1 MDAGNDK
8 LTVVER
14 ILEQLA
20 IIDKAKDNGELQAAI
35 QEMLQVIG
43 TYTKADRVFLF
54 EKKDGEGQSF
64 DNTFEWCAGGVI
76 PQKDNLQQIEAA
88 DMPNWMRI
96 FSGGETIL
104 IEDIENIKESMAEEY
119 AMLKMQDI
127 HTEIATPIF
136 YREAFYGF
144 IGLDNPNLELTSLFI
159 QLFRLVGGHLGST
172 RENLRMLSLLEQEQK
187 TLKTALA
194 EANLNNEII
203 SAISKIYFAIYRINL
218 DKDIYEEVSSDN
230 EVHRLTGRC
239 GRASTRMVEL
249 CDNFVAK
256 EYQEKVLEF
265 FDLSTLAERL
275 KEDETIAVE
284 YLAQD
289 GNWHLARFIV
299 KKRAADGH
307 VTNVLYVTRVIS
319 DEKRR
324 EQYWIVAAE
333 EANKA
338 NEAKSEFLSRMSHD
352 IRTPMNAIMGLTD
365 IARHSGDNV
374 QKIQDCLKKID
385 LAGKNLQQ
393 LVNDVLDLTQ
403 IESGELKIYPQE
415 TDIRELVNTLE
426 LTLQSMAAEKEIS
439 LQCRLHDVEYPYVLA
454 DVTRMGQIYINLLS
468 NAIKYTPAGGSVCF
482 DMSEKKA
489 PDAGTVL
496 LTAEVKDNGIG
507 MDAEFM
513 KVMYS
518 EFARAV
524 DTRVN
529 KVRGSGLGLAIV
541 KQIVDLM
548 GGTIEAES
556 EPGKGTTFLV
566 TLELP
571 YCEEECGRD
580 GQKAEGKQ
588 EKEKQEADGRE
599 EHVKGMHLLLAEDND
614 LNYEIEAELLSMHGI
629 SCDRAENGQICVE
642 KFNRASA
649 GTYQAILMDMQM
661 PVMNGIEATEKIR
674 ALTHPDAKT
683 VPIIATTANAFK
695 EDMERCFAAG
705 MNDHMSKPIDIR
717 KLIEMIEKY
726 QPEMDV

>member
-1 MDAGNDK
+1 MDEGNAK
-8 LTVVER
+8 LAATER

-20 IIDKAKDNGELQAAI
+20 LIDKAKDNEELQTAI
-35 QEMLQVIG
+35 QDMLQIIG

-54 EKKDGEGQSF
+54 EKKDDEGQFF

-76 PQKDNLQQIEAA
+76 PQKENLQQIEVTV
-88 DMPNWMRI
+88 MPNWMRI
-96 FSGGETIL
+96 FSKGETIL
-104 IEDIENIKESMAEEY
+104 IEDVETIKESMAEEY
-119 AMLKMQDI
+119 EMLKMQDI
-127 HTEIATPIF
+127 HTEIAAPIF
-136 YREAFYGF
+136 YKEAFYGF
-144 IGLDNPNLELTSLFI
+144 IGLDNPNLELTTLFM
-159 QLFRLVGGHLGST
+159 QLLRLVGGHLGST
-172 RENLRMLSLLEQEQK
+172 RENFRMFSLLEQEQK
-187 TLKTALA
+187 TLKAALE

-218 DKDIYEEVSSDN
+218 DSDLYEEVSSDN
-230 EVHRLTGRC
+230 EVHRLTGRS

-249 CDNFVAK
+249 CDNFVAD
-256 EYQEKVLEF
+256 EYREKVKAF

-275 KEDETIAVE
+275 KEDETTAIE

-307 VTNVLYVTRVIS
+307 VSNVLYVTRVIS

-365 IARHSGDNV
+365 IARQNEDNV
-374 QKIQDCLKKID
+374 PKIMECLKKID
-385 LAGKNLQQ
+385 VAGKNLQQ

-403 IESGELKIYPQE
+403 IESGELKICPQKMNV
-415 TDIRELVNTLE
+415 RELVNTLE
-426 LTLQSMAAEKEIS
+426 LTLQGAAADRE
-439 LQCRLHDVEYPYVLA
+439 LTFRCRMHDIGYPYLTA
-454 DVTRMGQIYINLLS
+454 DVMRVEQIYMNLLS
-468 NAIKYTPAGGSVCF
+468 NAIKYTPAGGSVWF
-482 DMSEKKA
+482 DVSEKKA
-489 PDAGTVL
+489 PSEGKVL
-496 LTAEVKDNGIG
+496 LAAEVRDNGIG

-556 EPGKGTTFLV
+556 EPGKGTAFRV

-571 YCEEECGRD
+571 YCEEESNGD
-580 GQKAEGKQ
+580 GQKTEGKQ
-588 EKEKQEADGRE
+588 ETDGSE

-629 SCDRAENGQICVE
+629 TCDRAENGQICVE
-642 KFNRASA
+642 KFNAAPA

-661 PVMNGIEATEKIR
+661 PVMNGIEATRKIR
-674 ALTHPDAKT
+674 ALSRPDAKT

-705 MNDHMSKPIDIR
+705 MNAHMSKPIDIH
-717 KLIEMIEKY
+717 KLIETVEQYLPEKTN
-726 QPEMDV
+726 

>member
-1 MDAGNDK
+1 MDEENAK
-8 LTVVER
+8 LASVER
-14 ILEQLA
+14 I
-20 IIDKAKDNGELQAAI
+20 
-35 QEMLQVIG
+35 
-43 TYTKADRVFLF
+43 
-54 EKKDGEGQSF
+54 
-64 DNTFEWCAGGVI
+64 
-76 PQKDNLQQIEAA
+76 
-88 DMPNWMRI
+88 
-96 FSGGETIL
+96 
-104 IEDIENIKESMAEEY
+104 
-119 AMLKMQDI
+119 
-127 HTEIATPIF
+127 
-136 YREAFYGF
+136 
-144 IGLDNPNLELTSLFI
+144 
-159 QLFRLVGGHLGST
+159 
-172 RENLRMLSLLEQEQK
+172 LEQEQK
-187 TLKTALA
+187 TLKKALA

-203 SAISKIYFAIYRINL
+203 SAISKIYYAIYRIDL

-230 EVHRLTGRC
+230 EVHRLTGRR

-249 CDNFVAK
+249 CDNFVAD
-256 EYQEKVLEF
+256 EYREKVEEF
-265 FDLSTLAERL
+265 LNISTLAERL

-284 YLAQD
+284 YLALD

-299 KKRAADGH
+299 KKRAADGR
-307 VTNVLYVTRVIS
+307 VTHVLYVTRVIS

-352 IRTPMNAIMGLTD
+352 IRTPINAIVGLTD
-365 IARHSGDNV
+365 IARQSGDNM

-385 LAGKNLQQ
+385 MAGKNLQQ
-393 LVNDVLDLTQ
+393 LVNDVLDLTR

-415 TDIRELVNTLE
+415 TDIKEMVNTME
-426 LTLQSMAAEKEIS
+426 LTLQSMAAEKEIT
-439 LQCRLHDVEYPYVLA
+439 LQCRLHDVEHPHVLA
-454 DVTRMGQIYINLLS
+454 DVMRMEQIYMNLLS
-468 NAIKYTPAGGSVCF
+468 NAIKYTPAGGSVWF

-489 PDAGTVL
+489 PDAGKVL
-496 LTAEVKDNGIG
+496 LTAEVRDNGIG

-556 EPGKGTTFLV
+556 KPGKGTTFLV

-571 YCEEECGRD
+571 YCEEEHGGD
-580 GQKAEGKQ
+580 GQKTENQETDGK
-588 EKEKQEADGRE
+588 E
-599 EHVKGMHLLLAEDND
+599 EHAKDLHLLLAEDND
-614 LNYEIEAELLSMHGI
+614 LNYEIEAELLRMHGI
-629 SCDRAENGQICVE
+629 TCDRAENGQICVE

-661 PVMNGIEATEKIR
+661 PVMNGIEATERIR
-674 ALTHPDAKT
+674 EFSRPDART

-695 EDMERCFAAG
+695 EDMERCLGAG
-705 MNDHMSKPIDIR
+705 MNDHMSKPLDIH

-726 QPEMDV
+726 QPEKTK

>member
-1 MDAGNDK
+1 MDEGNAK
-8 LTVVER
+8 LAAVER

-20 IIDKAKDNGELQAAI
+20 LIDKAKDNGELQTAI
-35 QEMLQVIG
+35 QDMLQVIG
-43 TYTKADRVFLF
+43 NYTKADRVFLF
-54 EKKDGEGQSF
+54 EKKDEKGQFFS
-64 DNTFEWCAGGVI
+64 NTFEWCAGGVI
-76 PQKDNLQQIEAA
+76 PQKENLQQVEVTV
-88 DMPNWMRI
+88 MPNWMRI
-96 FSGGETIL
+96 FSKGETIL
-104 IEDIENIKESMAEEY
+104 IEDVETIKESMAEEY
-119 AMLKMQDI
+119 EMLKMQDI
-127 HTEIATPIF
+127 HTEIAAPIF
-136 YREAFYGF
+136 YKEAFYGF

-159 QLFRLVGGHLGST
+159 QLLRLVGGHLGST

-187 TLKTALA
+187 TLKAALT

-218 DKDIYEEVSSDN
+218 DEDIYEEVSSDN

-249 CDNFVAK
+249 CNNFVAK
-256 EYQEKVLEF
+256 EYREKVKVF

-299 KKRAADGH
+299 KRRAADGH
-307 VTNVLYVTRVIS
+307 VSNVLYVTRVIS

-333 EANKA
+333 EANNA

-365 IARHSGDNV
+365 IARHSGGNV

-385 LAGKNLQQ
+385 MAGKNLQQ

-415 TDIRELVNTLE
+415 TDIKEIVNTME
-426 LTLQSMAAEKEIS
+426 LTLQSMAAEKEIT
-439 LQCRLHDVEYPYVLA
+439 LHCRLHDVKHPYVLA
-454 DVTRMGQIYINLLS
+454 DTMRMEQIYMNLLS
-468 NAIKYTPAGGSVCF
+468 NAIKYTPAGGSVWF

-489 PDAGTVL
+489 SDAGKVL
-496 LTAEVKDNGIG
+496 LRAEVRDNGIG
-507 MDAEFM
+507 MDEEFM

-571 YCEEECGRD
+571 YCEERGGD
-580 GQKAEGKQ
+580 GQKAEKQ
-588 EKEKQEADGRE
+588 ETDGKE
-599 EHVKGMHLLLAEDND
+599 EHVKGLHLLLAEDND
-614 LNYEIEAELLSMHGI
+614 LNYEIEAELLRMHGI
-629 SCDRAENGQICVE
+629 TCDRAENGQICVE

-705 MNDHMSKPIDIR
+705 MNDHMSKPLDIR

-726 QPEMDV
+726 QPEKAE

>member
-1 MDAGNDK
+1 MDEGNAK
-8 LTVVER
+8 LAATER

-20 IIDKAKDNGELQAAI
+20 LIDKAKDNEELQTAI
-35 QEMLQVIG
+35 QDMLQVIG
-43 TYTKADRVFLF
+43 NYTKADRVFLF
-54 EKKDGEGQSF
+54 EKKDDEGQFF

-76 PQKDNLQQIEAA
+76 PQKENLQQIEVTV
-88 DMPNWMRI
+88 MPNWMRI
-96 FSGGETIL
+96 FSKGETIL
-104 IEDIENIKESMAEEY
+104 IEDVETIKESMAEEY
-119 AMLKMQDI
+119 EMLKMQDI
-127 HTEIATPIF
+127 HTEIAAPIF
-136 YREAFYGF
+136 YKEAFYGF
-144 IGLDNPNLELTSLFI
+144 IGLDNPNLELTTLFM
-159 QLFRLVGGHLGST
+159 QLLRLVGGHLGST
-172 RENLRMLSLLEQEQK
+172 RENFRMFSLLEQEQK
-187 TLKTALA
+187 TLKAALE

-218 DKDIYEEVSSDN
+218 DSDLYEEVSSDN
-230 EVHRLTGRC
+230 EVHRLTGRS

-249 CDNFVAK
+249 CDNFVAD
-256 EYQEKVLEF
+256 EYREKVKAF

-275 KEDETIAVE
+275 KEDETTAIE

-307 VTNVLYVTRVIS
+307 VSNVLYVTRVIS

-365 IARHSGDNV
+365 IARQNEDNV
-374 QKIQDCLKKID
+374 PKIMECLKKID
-385 LAGKNLQQ
+385 VAGKNLQQ

-403 IESGELKIYPQE
+403 IESGELKICPQKMNV
-415 TDIRELVNTLE
+415 RELVNTLE
-426 LTLQSMAAEKEIS
+426 LTLQGAAADRE
-439 LQCRLHDVEYPYVLA
+439 LTFRCRMHDIGYPYLTA
-454 DVTRMGQIYINLLS
+454 DVMRVEQIYMNLLS
-468 NAIKYTPAGGSVCF
+468 NAIKYTPAGGSVWF
-482 DMSEKKA
+482 DVSEKKA
-489 PDAGTVL
+489 PSEGKVL
-496 LTAEVKDNGIG
+496 LAAEVRDNGIG

-556 EPGKGTTFLV
+556 EPGKGTAFRV

-571 YCEEECGRD
+571 YCEEESNGD
-580 GQKAEGKQ
+580 GQKTEGKQ
-588 EKEKQEADGRE
+588 ETDGSE

-629 SCDRAENGQICVE
+629 TCDRAENGQICVE
-642 KFNRASA
+642 KFNAAPA

-661 PVMNGIEATEKIR
+661 PVMNGIEATRKIR
-674 ALTHPDAKT
+674 ALSRPDAKT

-705 MNDHMSKPIDIR
+705 MNAHMSKPIDIH
-717 KLIEMIEKY
+717 KLIETVEQYLPEKTN
-726 QPEMDV
+726 

>member
-1 MDAGNDK
+1 MDEGYAK
-8 LTVVER
+8 LAVAER

-20 IIDKAKDNGELQAAI
+20 LIDKAKDNEELQTAI

-54 EKKDGEGQSF
+54 EKKDEEGQFF

-76 PQKDNLQQIEAA
+76 PQKDNLQQIEVTV
-88 DMPNWMRI
+88 MPNWMRI
-96 FSGGETIL
+96 FSKGETIL
-104 IEDIENIKESMAEEY
+104 IEDVETIKESMAEEY
-119 AMLKMQDI
+119 EMLKMQDI
-127 HTEIATPIF
+127 HTEIAAPIF
-136 YREAFYGF
+136 YKEAFYGF

-159 QLFRLVGGHLGST
+159 QLLRLVGGHLGST
-172 RENLRMLSLLEQEQK
+172 RENLRMLSLLEQKQENLQK
-187 TLKTALA
+187 ALT
-194 EANLNNEII
+194 EATQSNEII
-203 SAISKIYFAIYRINL
+203 SALGKIYFVIYCIDL
-218 DKDIYEEVSSDN
+218 EKDIYEEVSGDT
-230 EVHRLTGRC
+230 EVHRLTGRS
-239 GRASTRMVEL
+239 GRASARMTEM
-249 CDNFVAK
+249 CDTFVAK
-256 EYQEKVLEF
+256 EYREKVRSF
-265 FDLSTLAERL
+265 FDLSTLKERL
-275 KEDETIAVE
+275 KTEETVAVE
-284 YLAQD
+284 YLAED

-299 KKRAADGH
+299 RKRAQDGS
-307 VTNVLYVTRVIS
+307 VTNVLYATRLIS

-333 EANKA
+333 EANRA
-338 NEAKSEFLSRMSHD
+338 NAAKSEFLSRMSHD

-365 IARHSGDNV
+365 IARQSGGSV

-385 LAGKNLQQ
+385 MAGKNLQQ

-415 TDIRELVNTLE
+415 TDIKEMVSTME
-426 LTLQSMAAEKEIS
+426 LTLQSMAAEKEIT
-439 LQCRLHDVEYPYVLA
+439 LQCRLHDVEHPYVLA
-454 DVTRMGQIYINLLS
+454 DIMRMEQIYMNLLS
-468 NAIKYTPAGGSVCF
+468 NAIKYTPAGGSVWF

-489 PDAGTVL
+489 PDAGKVL
-496 LTAEVKDNGIG
+496 LTAEVRDNGIG

-571 YCEEECGRD
+571 YCEEKRGVD
-580 GQKAEGKQ
+580 GQNA
-588 EKEKQEADGRE
+588 EKQEAGRKE
-599 EHVKGMHLLLAEDND
+599 ETVKDLHLLLAEDND
-614 LNYEIEAELLSMHGI
+614 LNYEIEAELLHMHGI
-629 SCDRAENGQICVE
+629 TCDRAENGQICVE
-642 KFNRASA
+642 KFNRAPT

-705 MNDHMSKPIDIR
+705 MNDHMSKPLDIR

-726 QPEMDV
+726 QPEKAE

>member
-1 MDAGNDK
+1 MDEGYAK
-8 LTVVER
+8 LAVAER

-20 IIDKAKDNGELQAAI
+20 LIDKAKDNEELQTAI
-35 QEMLQVIG
+35 QEMLQIIG
-43 TYTKADRVFLF
+43 NYTKADRVFLF
-54 EKKDGEGQSF
+54 EKKDEEGQFF

-76 PQKDNLQQIEAA
+76 PQKDNLQQIEVTV
-88 DMPNWMRI
+88 MPNWMRI
-96 FSGGETIL
+96 FSKGETIL
-104 IEDIENIKESMAEEY
+104 IEDVETIKESMAEEY
-119 AMLKMQDI
+119 EMLKMQDI
-127 HTEIATPIF
+127 HTEIAAPIF
-136 YREAFYGF
+136 YKEAFYGF

-159 QLFRLVGGHLGST
+159 QLLRLVGGHLGST

-187 TLKTALA
+187 TLKAALT

-218 DKDIYEEVSSDN
+218 DEDIYEEVSSDN
-230 EVHRLTGRC
+230 EVHRLTGRR

-256 EYQEKVLEF
+256 EYREKVKVF

-275 KEDETIAVE
+275 KEDETVAIE

-299 KKRAADGH
+299 KRRAADGH
-307 VTNVLYVTRVIS
+307 VSNVLYVTRVIS

-365 IARHSGDNV
+365 IARQSGGNV

-385 LAGKNLQQ
+385 MAGKNLQQ

-403 IESGELKIYPQE
+403 IESGELKIYPQK
-415 TDIRELVNTLE
+415 TDIKEMVNTME
-426 LTLQSMAAEKEIS
+426 LTLQSMAAEKEIT
-439 LQCRLHDVEYPYVLA
+439 LQCRLHDVEHPYVLA
-454 DVTRMGQIYINLLS
+454 DIMRMEQIYMNLLS
-468 NAIKYTPAGGSVCF
+468 NAIKYTPAGGSVWF

-489 PDAGTVL
+489 SHAGKVL
-496 LTAEVKDNGIG
+496 LTAEVRDNGIG

-548 GGTIEAES
+548 NGTIEAES

-571 YCEEECGRD
+571 YCEEKRGRD
-580 GQKAEGKQ
+580 GQNA
-588 EKEKQEADGRE
+588 EKQDAGRKE
-599 EHVKGMHLLLAEDND
+599 ETVKDLHLLLAEDND
-614 LNYEIEAELLSMHGI
+614 LNYEIEAELLRMHGI
-629 SCDRAENGQICVE
+629 TCDRAENGQICVE
-642 KFNRASA
+642 KFNRALA

-674 ALTHPDAKT
+674 ALSRPDAKT

-705 MNDHMSKPIDIR
+705 MNDHMSKPLDIR

-726 QPEMDV
+726 QPEKAE

>member
-1 MDAGNDK
+1 MDEGYAK
-8 LTVVER
+8 LAVAER

-20 IIDKAKDNGELQAAI
+20 LIDKAKDNEELQTAI

-54 EKKDGEGQSF
+54 EKKDEEGQFF

-76 PQKDNLQQIEAA
+76 PQKDNLQQIEVTV
-88 DMPNWMRI
+88 MPNWMRI
-96 FSGGETIL
+96 FSKGETIL
-104 IEDIENIKESMAEEY
+104 IEDVETIKESMAEEY
-119 AMLKMQDI
+119 EMLKMQDI
-127 HTEIATPIF
+127 HTEIAAPIF
-136 YREAFYGF
+136 YKEAFYGF

-159 QLFRLVGGHLGST
+159 QLLRLVGGHLGST
-172 RENLRMLSLLEQEQK
+172 RENLRMLSLLEQKQENLQK
-187 TLKTALA
+187 ALT
-194 EANLNNEII
+194 EATQSNEII
-203 SAISKIYFAIYRINL
+203 SALGKIYFVIYCIDL
-218 DKDIYEEVSSDN
+218 EKDIYEEVSGDT
-230 EVHRLTGRC
+230 EVHRLTGRS
-239 GRASTRMVEL
+239 GKASARMTEM
-249 CDNFVAK
+249 CDTFVAK
-256 EYQEKVLEF
+256 EYREKVRSF
-265 FDLSTLAERL
+265 FDLSTLKERL
-275 KEDETIAVE
+275 KTEETVAVE
-284 YLAQD
+284 YLAED

-299 KKRAADGH
+299 RKRAQDGS
-307 VTNVLYVTRVIS
+307 VTNVLYATRLIS

-333 EANKA
+333 EANRA
-338 NEAKSEFLSRMSHD
+338 NAAKSEFLSRMSHD

-365 IARHSGDNV
+365 IARQSGGNV

-385 LAGKNLQQ
+385 MAGKNLQQ

-403 IESGELKIYPQE
+403 IESGELKIYPQK
-415 TDIRELVNTLE
+415 TDIKEMVNTME
-426 LTLQSMAAEKEIS
+426 LTLQSMAAEKEIT
-439 LQCRLHDVEYPYVLA
+439 LQCRLHDVEHPYVLA
-454 DVTRMGQIYINLLS
+454 DIMRMEQIYMNLLS
-468 NAIKYTPAGGSVCF
+468 NAIKYTPAGGSVWF

-489 PDAGTVL
+489 PDDGKVL
-496 LTAEVKDNGIG
+496 LTAEVRDNGIG

-571 YCEEECGRD
+571 YCEEHGGD
-580 GQKAEGKQ
+580 GQKAGKQ
-588 EKEKQEADGRE
+588 ETDGKE
-599 EHVKGMHLLLAEDND
+599 EHVKDLHLLLAEDND
-614 LNYEIEAELLSMHGI
+614 LNYEIEAELLHMHGI
-629 SCDRAENGQICVE
+629 TCDRAENGQICVE
-642 KFNRASA
+642 KFNRAPA

-705 MNDHMSKPIDIR
+705 MNDHMSKPLDIR

-726 QPEMDV
+726 QPEKAE

>member
-1 MDAGNDK
+1 MDEGNAK
-8 LTVVER
+8 LAATER

-20 IIDKAKDNGELQAAI
+20 LIDKAKDNEELQTAI
-35 QEMLQVIG
+35 QEMLQIIG

-54 EKKDGEGQSF
+54 EKKDDEGQFF

-76 PQKDNLQQIEAA
+76 PQKENLQQVEVTV
-88 DMPNWMRI
+88 MPNWMRI
-96 FSGGETIL
+96 FSKGETIL
-104 IEDIENIKESMAEEY
+104 IEDVETIKESMAEEY
-119 AMLKMQDI
+119 EMLKMQDI
-127 HTEIATPIF
+127 HAEIAAPIF
-136 YREAFYGF
+136 YKEAFYGF
-144 IGLDNPNLELTSLFI
+144 IGLDNPNLELTSLVI
-159 QLFRLVGGHLGST
+159 QLLRLVGGHLGST
-172 RENLRMLSLLEQEQK
+172 RENVRMLSLLEQEQK
-187 TLKTALA
+187 TLKAALE

-218 DKDIYEEVSSDN
+218 DEDIYEEVSSDN

-239 GRASTRMVEL
+239 GKASTRMVEL

-256 EYQEKVLEF
+256 EYREKVKVF

-299 KKRAADGH
+299 KRRAADGH
-307 VTNVLYVTRVIS
+307 VSNVLYVTRVIS

-365 IARHSGDNV
+365 IARQSGGNV
-374 QKIQDCLKKID
+374 QKIQDCLKKIEA
-385 LAGKNLQQ
+385 AGRNLQQ

-403 IESGELKIYPQE
+403 IESGELKIYPQKM
-415 TDIRELVNTLE
+415 DIKELVNTME
-426 LTLQSMAAEKEIS
+426 LTLQSMTAEKEIS
-439 LQCRLHDVEYPYVLA
+439 LQCGLHEVEYPYLLA
-454 DVTRMGQIYINLLS
+454 DVTRMEQIYMNLLS
-468 NAIKYTPAGGSVCF
+468 NAIKYTPAGGSVWF
-482 DMSEKKA
+482 DVSEKKA
-489 PDAGTVL
+489 PSEGKVL
-496 LTAEVKDNGIG
+496 LTAKVRDNGIG

-556 EPGKGTTFLV
+556 EPGKGTAFLV

-571 YCEEECGRD
+571 YCEEESNGN
-580 GQKAEGKQ
+580 GQMEG
-588 EKEKQEADGRE
+588 KQEADGTE

-629 SCDRAENGQICVE
+629 TCDRAENGKICVE
-642 KFNRASA
+642 KFNRTPA

-661 PVMNGIEATEKIR
+661 PEMNGIEATRKIR
-674 ALTHPDAKT
+674 ALSRPDAKT

-705 MNDHMSKPIDIR
+705 MNDHMSKPLDIH

-726 QPEMDV
+726 RQEKAK

>member
-1 MDAGNDK
+1 MDEGNAK
-8 LTVVER
+8 LAAAER

-20 IIDKAKDNGELQAAI
+20 LIDKAKDNEELQTAI
-35 QEMLQVIG
+35 QDMLQVIG
-43 TYTKADRVFLF
+43 NYTKADRVFLF
-54 EKKDGEGQSF
+54 EKKDEEGQFF

-76 PQKDNLQQIEAA
+76 PQKDNLQQIEVTV
-88 DMPNWMRI
+88 MPNWMRI
-96 FSGGETIL
+96 FSKGETIL
-104 IEDIENIKESMAEEY
+104 IEDVETIKESMAEEY
-119 AMLKMQDI
+119 EMLKMQDI
-127 HTEIATPIF
+127 HTEIAAPIF
-136 YREAFYGF
+136 YKEAFYGF

-159 QLFRLVGGHLGST
+159 QLLRLVGGHLGST

-187 TLKTALA
+187 TLKVALE

-218 DKDIYEEVSSDN
+218 DEDIYEEVSSDN

-239 GRASTRMVEL
+239 GKASTRMVEL

-256 EYQEKVLEF
+256 EYREKVKVF

-299 KKRAADGH
+299 KRRAADGH
-307 VTNVLYVTRVIS
+307 VSNVLYVTRVIS

-365 IARHSGDNV
+365 IARQSGDNV

-385 LAGKNLQQ
+385 MAGKNLQQ

-415 TDIRELVNTLE
+415 TDIKEMVSTME
-426 LTLQSMAAEKEIS
+426 LTLQSMAAEKEIT
-439 LQCRLHDVEYPYVLA
+439 LQCRLHDVEHPYVLA
-454 DVTRMGQIYINLLS
+454 DIMRMEQIYMNLLS
-468 NAIKYTPAGGSVCF
+468 NAIKYTPAGGSVWF

-489 PDAGTVL
+489 GDAGKVL
-496 LTAEVKDNGIG
+496 LTAEVRDNGIG

-571 YCEEECGRD
+571 YCEERGGD
-580 GQKAEGKQ
+580 GQKAGKQ
-588 EKEKQEADGRE
+588 ETDGKE
-599 EHVKGMHLLLAEDND
+599 EHAKDLHLLLAEDND
-614 LNYEIEAELLSMHGI
+614 LNYEIEAELLRMHGI
-629 SCDRAENGQICVE
+629 TCDRAENGQICVE

-674 ALTHPDAKT
+674 ALTHSDAKT

-705 MNDHMSKPIDIR
+705 MNDHMSKPLDIR

-726 QPEMDV
+726 QP